1 MRYGLIGEKLGHSYS
16 KLIHERL
23 AKYQYE
29 LIPLTR
35 GEFVSFMEARDFTAI
50 NVTIPYKQAVIP
62 YLDELH
68 PLAQKIGAVNTVI
81 NRTEP
86 DSRYHK
92 MNQQEGSPVTN
103 KKSRL
108 IGYNTDYYGFG
119 YMLRHHDILVKD
131 KKCLVLGDGGTS
143 HTVRTLLKDLGAGEL
158 LIVSRHD
165 TEDTIT
171 YEECYRNHADARI
184 IINTTPCGMYPNM
197 DASPLDLTGFVKC
210 EAVLDAIFNPL
221 QTRFALQA
229 QSLGMKAVTG
239 LEMLVAQ
246 AKQAVEYFLDQELPE
261 EVIDKIYKE
270 LLEII

>member
-23 AKYQYE
+23 ADYQYE
-29 LIPLTR
+29 LIPLSR
-35 GEFVSFMEARDFTAI
+35 EEFPEFMKARAFTAI

-68 PLAQKIGAVNTVI
+68 PLAEKIGAVNTVI
-81 NRTEP
+81 HRTEP
-86 DSRYHK
+86 DTK
-92 MNQQEGSPVTN
+92 GS

-108 IGYNTDYYGFG
+108 IGFNTDYYGFG
-119 YMLRHHDILVKD
+119 YMLRHHEISVMG

-143 HTVRTLLKDLGAGEL
+143 HTVRTLLSDLGAGEL

-165 TEDTIT
+165 TAETIT
-171 YEECYRNHADARI
+171 YEECCQHHTDAQI
-184 IINTTPCGMYPNM
+184 IVNTTPCGMYPNI
-197 DASPLDLTGFVKC
+197 DASPLNLSGFANC

-221 QTRFALQA
+221 QTKLTLQA
-229 QSLGMKAVTG
+229 KALGMKAVTG

-246 AKQAVEYFLDQELPE
+246 AKQAVEHFLDRELSEAVIDQIYQEL
-261 EVIDKIYKE
+261 
-270 LLEII
+270 LNII